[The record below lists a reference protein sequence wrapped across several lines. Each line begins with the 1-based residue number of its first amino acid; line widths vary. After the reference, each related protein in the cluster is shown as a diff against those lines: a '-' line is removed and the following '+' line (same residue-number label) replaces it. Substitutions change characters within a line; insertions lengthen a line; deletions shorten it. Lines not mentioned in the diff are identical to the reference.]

1 MPHPIIAAGQVP
13 EVPNILTLLHD
24 FFPNSSFAQM
34 LYSHENIIFSLFVAV
49 LLSLILSFGI
59 RKKEL
64 IPSSMQ
70 NFLEWISEGMDAV
83 FTEVLGADDA
93 KKFFP
98 FLATLFVY
106 ILSMNYFGVLPF
118 MKSPTSSLNITAA
131 LAICVFCTV
140 QYLNIRNMGVL
151 GFLHHLAGSP
161 KDLVGW
167 MMSPL
172 MFPIELIT
180 QFSRPVTLA
189 LRLFGNIIG
198 EKLLMAIC
206 TLFGIWL
213 LADIHS
219 PVGIPFQIPFMLFAL
234 FTGFLQAFIFT
245 LLSAVYIV
253 LSIPHEEEHLY

>member
-1 MPHPIIAAGQVP
+1 MLTPIIAAGQLP

-24 FFPNSSFAQM
+24 LFPDASWSSF
-34 LYSHENIIFSLFVAV
+34 LYANENIVFSLFVS
-49 LLSLILSFGI
+49 LLISLLLSFGI

-64 IPSSMQ
+64 IPSSLQ
-70 NFLEWISEGMDAV
+70 NFLEWVSEGMERV
-83 FTEVLGADDA
+83 FSEVLGAEDA
-93 KKFFP
+93 KKYFP

-140 QYLNIRNMGVL
+140 QFLNIRNMGIF

-172 MFPIELIT
+172 MFPIELVT
-180 QFSRPVTLA
+180 QISRPITLA

-213 LADIHS
+213 LSGIHS
-219 PVGIPFQIPFMLFAL
+219 PVGIPFQIPFMFFAL